1 MYGAILGDIIGSP
14 YERDGAPPTKRFPLF
29 IPESRFTDDTV
40 MTIAIADAL
49 INNDVCSESSI
60 KNAVID
66 SMHKWGDK
74 YPKCGFGGKF
84 KAWLKKKDRKP
95 YWSFGNG
102 SAMRVSSVGWLY
114 DTIKRTRQVAK
125 YTSAV
130 THDHSEGIKGAE
142 SVASVIF
149 LARNKTPKEDI
160 KKYVENNFFY
170 DLYRTCDE
178 IRPTY
183 KFDVSCQGTVP
194 EAITAFLEGQN
205 FEDVI
210 RTAVTLGGDCDTLTC
225 IAGSMAEAFYGV
237 PDNLKE
243 ECKKRVTPEMLEVID
258 KFDEIRK
265 RNNLL
270 V

>member
-1 MYGAILGDIIGSP
+1 
-14 YERDGAPPTKRFPLF
+14 
-29 IPESRFTDDTV
+29 
-40 MTIAIADAL
+40 
-49 INNDVCSESSI
+49 
-60 KNAVID
+60 
-66 SMHKWGDK
+66 
-74 YPKCGFGGKF
+74 
-84 KAWLKKKDRKP
+84 
-95 YWSFGNG
+95 
-102 SAMRVSSVGWLY
+102 MRVSSVGWLY

-149 LARNKTPKEDI
+149 LARNNTPKEDI

-178 IRPTY
+178 IKPTY

-210 RTAVTLGGDCDTLTC
+210 RTAVTLGG
-225 IAGSMAEAFYGV
+225 I
-237 PDNLKE
+237 
-243 ECKKRVTPEMLEVID
+243 VIP
-258 KFDEIRK
+258 
-265 RNNLL
+265 
-270 V
+270 